1 LDTSIRIALAALAA
15 ALALVSA
22 AGAVTG
28 STPDG
33 DAHPYVGALVVDAAV
48 RCSGVLVSPTVFA
61 TAAHCVA
68 GLPATARVEV
78 TFDPAIDRSSWALVA
93 GTPYV
98 HPAYNGNGDDL
109 AVVVLERPAAVAPAT
124 LPAAGAAA
132 GLRGAA
138 VTSVGYGYSGRDAS
152 GAWLYDGLRR
162 AAVSPVIGVTKTSLR
177 LDTSSAGP
185 CMGDSGGPQLVGDTV
200 VSVTTGGS
208 KTCDKKAETLRLD
221 TPSARAFLGGFVPL
235 P

>member
-1 LDTSIRIALAALAA
+1 MDTSIRIALAALAA

-93 GTPYV
+93 GTPY
-98 HPAYNGNGDDL
+98 
-109 AVVVLERPAAVAPAT
+109 
-124 LPAAGAAA
+124 
-132 GLRGAA
+132 
-138 VTSVGYGYSGRDAS
+138 
-152 GAWLYDGLRR
+152 
-162 AAVSPVIGVTKTSLR
+162 
-177 LDTSSAGP
+177 
-185 CMGDSGGPQLVGDTV
+185 
-200 VSVTTGGS
+200 
-208 KTCDKKAETLRLD
+208 
-221 TPSARAFLGGFVPL
+221 
-235 P
+235 